1 MAYTQ
6 EDNQD
11 NSSDLM
17 QSFNSSGNSLE
28 DLLDLIAIALIESSV
43 VNTSDVE
50 NNQKFIR
57 NGQLQSGQ
65 GSGILALFQKDIKAN
80 EVDLQEGSIYSEW
93 TGQGMVYGD
102 YSLQIIAD
110 AIADDIGFGSISI
123 NISEDGYYN
132 GVNISISAPGA
143 STEWLD
149 GANITSLVVLDG
161 EFSNTSQFIPL
172 TQSGSIVDVEKAN
185 EFLDTNIFELLPTGD
200 TRQARIIRFFQELNA
215 LLPPLIEDE
224 DWDSDGNNFVDR
236 VSGSNAWTGSLQ
248 YQKDYSISYAQD
260 NTDGN
265 IDEEDAFIHRL
276 KSTANDTNST
286 RTIQDIYNTV
296 EPYLRDILEET
307 PTPQDDRPKYQNQSS
322 GYLQFRN
329 PNQGIIIRNTS
340 EDFIEGLNP
349 ESREYL
355 NTGFTITMWVR
366 FLDKVS
372 NGTLFNF
379 GNPTRGDETAFGF
392 KLETYVLDKDDPT
405 PHTGH
410 DTWGDFDTYSTV
422 DYPPLEGDIYLPI
435 YENSNTARYVRL
447 VVNDN
452 GILRDS
458 HTGIGGGPKRNTMP
472 VIGEISDPNI
482 ALAQTTFIPE
492 DFNEWYFICATFN
505 PDVNEDGSFTTDDTN
520 ALGEDGIQTDP
531 DPPLINLSHSTNYWL
546 NHINPVDG
554 SYEANSGFGN
564 KCKVEIIS
572 RTDLLRA
579 RGFKVD

>member
-43 VNTSDVE
+43 VNTSNVE

-65 GSGILALFQKDIKAN
+65 GSGVLALFQKDIKAN
-80 EVDLQEGSIYSEW
+80 EVDLQEGSIYSDW
-93 TGQGMVYGD
+93 TGSGMVYGD

-110 AIADDIGFGSISI
+110 AIADDIGFGSIRI
-123 NISEDGYYN
+123 NVSEEGYYG

-143 STEWLD
+143 SEVWLD

-200 TRQARIIRFFQELNA
+200 ARQQRIIRFFQELNA

-224 DWDSDGNNFVDR
+224 DWDEDENTLVDR
-236 VSGSNAWTGSLQ
+236 VSGSSDWTGSLQ

-276 KSTANDTNST
+276 KSTANDINST

-296 EPYLRDILEET
+296 EPYLRDILEEL
-307 PTPQDDRPKYQNQSS
+307 PTPQDDRPKYENQSS

-329 PNQGIIIRNTS
+329 PNQGIIIRNTNK
-340 EDFIEGLNP
+340 DFIDGLDPSNLT
-349 ESREYL
+349 YL
-355 NTGFTITMWVR
+355 NTDGTGGFTITMWVR
-366 FLDKVS
+366 FIDKVS
-372 NGTLFNF
+372 EGTLFNF
-379 GNPTRGDETAFGF
+379 GNPTRSENPFGF
-392 KLETYVLDKDDPT
+392 RLETYVLDKDDLN
-405 PHTGH
+405 PHHLAGGVEHT
-410 DTWGDFDTYSTV
+410 TWGEFDTYST
-422 DYPPLEGDIYLPI
+422 DDFPPLEGDTYLPR

-458 HTGIGGGPKRNTMP
+458 HTGIGGGTKRAP
-472 VIGEISDPNI
+472 IPIIGGTNYGDI

-505 PDVNEDGSFTTDDTN
+505 PTINEDISFNVGT
-520 ALGEDGIQTDP
+520 GEGEQTDP
-531 DPPLINLSHSTNYWL
+531 GIDLSHSTNYWL
-546 NHINPVDG
+546 NHINPSDG
-554 SYEANSGFGN
+554 SFESNSTYGN

-572 RTDLLRA
+572 KTDLLRA